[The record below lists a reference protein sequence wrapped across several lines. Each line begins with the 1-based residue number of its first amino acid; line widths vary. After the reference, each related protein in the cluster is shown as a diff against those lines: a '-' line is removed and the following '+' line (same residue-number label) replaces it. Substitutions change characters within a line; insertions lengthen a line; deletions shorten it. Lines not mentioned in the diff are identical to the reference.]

1 MSEKRNIAVRILKKV
16 MRWFAYLLA
25 IPLFYLLLSLLLTLI
40 TVDRKDREGNGG
52 HLIYLN
58 TNGVHLDVILAVGDI
73 DPDLLRD
80 LHHSKKDMYLA
91 FGWGDENF
99 YLNTP
104 QWSDLTFPTAF
115 RAMLLKSSSLMHVT
129 RYREVYQDWIAI
141 EVNDRELNELNA
153 YILKSFRTDAE
164 GKKILLH
171 DKGYSATDDFY
182 KANGSFYAFRTCN
195 SWVNSAFKES
205 GLKACYWTPFDFGL
219 MKKYED

>member
-1 MSEKRNIAVRILKKV
+1 MTETRNIVVRTLNRV
-16 MRWFAYLLA
+16 MRWFAVLLA

-40 TVDRKDREGNGG
+40 TVDRKDPKGKSD

-58 TNGVHLDVILAVGDI
+58 TNGVHLDVILAIEDI
-73 DPDLLRD
+73 DPELLRD
-80 LHHSKKDMYLA
+80 LYYSKTDTYLS

-115 RAMLLKSSSLMHVT
+115 RAMILKSSSLMHVT
-129 RYREVYQDWIAI
+129 RYRQIYTDWIAI
-141 EVNDRELNELNA
+141 EVNDRELKELNA
-153 YILKSFRTDAE
+153 YILKSFRTNAE
-164 GKKILLH
+164 GQKILL
-171 DKGYSATDDFY
+171 KGQGYSATDDFY

-219 MKKYED
+219 MKKYEE